1 MLPAAAA
8 PRLTA
13 LSTLYTDPASS
24 SARRQFA
31 ASSSSDTAQGQL
43 TPSSTVDRPPP
54 SPMAS
59 PPTSGSAA
67 LPTSR
72 LLAPTTN
79 SQAWATRPASV
90 SALKALD
97 ERIQSSPQP
106 PPSPALSESGF
117 SLYSPVTPGS
127 STFHFEAHH
136 QSYFGD
142 EPFTPD
148 LAASAAAA
156 SVDSSEARSSD
167 EYDDAS
173 KVVLEPVKD
182 HDDREPFPRAGT
194 PPFSPSQASFTTDRL
209 SVQSTAYTDFS
220 TCSPSPSPSI
230 GSVRMATFTRIPMRA
245 FPPSRESVGARS
257 VLSETVDE
265 SVEDAP
271 EDEDGIVWDARALA
285 RSSMID
291 ADRLPQDLAAV
302 LRGKPADQEQER
314 PSRHEVTPPAV
325 EHAGEVLPKSGSAQ
339 TQLTVES
346 WQEGLDAA
354 VGQLSEDPSMTPE
367 EDAMRRMK
375 SILGPKTRI
384 ISKAPWVLEDAD
396 DDAPLK
402 PLVGRRSFD
411 ILTTATRSSSRPSL
425 AEASKE
431 PVVAAAGG
439 SRKYARS
446 HSVNTLLSSRA
457 LSDDGRH
464 EPEPSLAGL
473 GIGLVSSRGLS
484 TSDSRRSLR
493 SLKPSPSVPLGLGEP
508 LPDVAGASLAAY
520 AGRATARPAATRA
533 GSAGRVP
540 RVARTPASV
549 VVVDQSSAPAPLA
562 SPTWAV
568 PPMSAP
574 PTVSLFAHARALTA
588 SDSKASLLTS
598 PGSAPSTSPSPSTPN
613 ALYHLGTSPAS
624 SAAGS
629 YFSQVPG
636 ASPGPPPSTT
646 PKPAGGFAGHRLIS
660 LEEARQRESER
671 SAAAQR
677 KAASTPPLETVVD
690 RSASRLREPRTRS
703 STNESLS
710 SRRGV
715 QSPTAI
721 VTSSPKGGQ
730 TPKAIKP
737 KKSGFLKRMMGG
749 GGGDKHPERLPAL
762 DSFRPSL
769 PSSTS
774 ILSLSSTTPGSS
786 LGKSAGLQVAAGPLS
801 SSTSSGHISFLTAP
815 PTDSRDRLNKRPHV
829 PALSLRPISMA
840 FSAGLPSDFLATI
853 PSPIVKD
860 EAPSPAM
867 PTSAPIRLRSQ
878 SDKLTPPLR
887 SAPLPTLAEPL
898 ASPYAAS
905 FQSSIS
911 PGAASVLFDESP
923 ACTPFGTATP
933 ITPSFCGNAASP
945 PSDSAFTAERL
956 VAVQDEYAVARRA
969 WAHTQ
974 FELESQ
980 VKALEREVQRLR
992 AGPARACDRCG
1003 TTEGGKARDVKTASA
1018 VQRPG
1023 AFDIRP

>member
-1 MLPAAAA
+1 MPTLASPPATGSAAA
-8 PRLTA
+8 P
-13 LSTLYTDPASS
+13 AS
-24 SARRQFA
+24 
-31 ASSSSDTAQGQL
+31 G
-43 TPSSTVDRPPP
+43 
-54 SPMAS
+54 
-59 PPTSGSAA
+59 
-67 LPTSR
+67 

-79 SQAWATRPASV
+79 AQPWATRPASV
-90 SALKALD
+90 QALKALD
-97 ERIQSSPQP
+97 ERIHASPRP

-117 SLYSPVTPGS
+117 SLYAPVTPGS

-156 SVDSSEARSSD
+156 TVDGFEARSSD
-167 EYDDAS
+167 EYDDAA
-173 KVVLEPVKD
+173 KVVLEPVRD
-182 HDDREPFPRAGT
+182 HDDREPFPRAGA
-194 PPFSPSQASFTTDRL
+194 PPFSPSQASFATDRL

-230 GSVRMATFTRIPMRA
+230 GSVRMATFTRVPMRT

-257 VLSETVDE
+257 ILSEAVDE
-265 SVEDAP
+265 SVEDAL
-271 EDEDGIVWDARALA
+271 EDEDGIVWDAKALV
-285 RSSMID
+285 RHSMID
-291 ADRLPQDLAAV
+291 ADRLPQDLAAL
-302 LRGKPADQEQER
+302 LRAKQGDEPHEQ
-314 PSRHEVTPPAV
+314 PFQDEVTPSTV
-325 EHAGEVLPKSGSAQ
+325 EHASEALPKSSSAQ

-346 WQEGLDAA
+346 WKEGLDAA
-354 VGQLSEDPSMTPE
+354 VGQLSEDPSMSPE

-384 ISKAPWVLEDAD
+384 ISKAPWDLEAVA

-411 ILTTATRSSSRPSL
+411 ILTTATRSPSRPSL
-425 AEASKE
+425 AEAPKE
-431 PVVAAAGG
+431 PVAAATGG
-439 SRKYARS
+439 HRKYARS

-457 LSDDGRH
+457 LSDDGRR
-464 EPEPSLAGL
+464 EPEQSLAGL
-473 GIGLVSSRGLS
+473 GIGLESSRGLS

-508 LPDVAGASLAAY
+508 LPDVAGPSLAAY
-520 AGRATARPAATRA
+520 AGRATARPAATRS

-540 RVARTPASV
+540 KVARTPASV

-562 SPTWAV
+562 SPTWPL

-598 PGSAPSTSPSPSTPN
+598 PGSAPSASPSPSTPN
-613 ALYHLGTSPAS
+613 ALYALGTSPAS
-624 SAAGS
+624 SVAGS

-636 ASPGPPPSTT
+636 ASAGPPPPPTA
-646 PKPAGGFAGHRLIS
+646 KPAGGFAGHRLIS

-690 RSASRLREPRTRS
+690 RTASRLREPRTRS

-715 QSPTAI
+715 QSPSAI
-721 VTSSPKGGQ
+721 VTGSPKGGQ

-749 GGGDKHPERLPAL
+749 GGDRHHERLPAL

-786 LGKSAGLQVAAGPLS
+786 LGKSAGLQVTAGPLS
-801 SSTSSGHISFLTAP
+801 SSASSGHISFLPAP
-815 PTDSRDRLNKRPHV
+815 PTESRDRLHKRDHV
-829 PALSLRPISMA
+829 PALSLRPVSMA
-840 FSAGLPSDFLATI
+840 LSAGLPSDFLATI
-853 PSPIVKD
+853 PSPIVED
-860 EAPSPAM
+860 ESPSPAM
-867 PTSAPIRLRSQ
+867 PTSAPLRLRSH
-878 SDKLTPPLR
+878 SDKVTPPLR

-905 FQSSIS
+905 FNASIS
-911 PGAASVLFDESP
+911 PGAPSILFDESP
-923 ACTPFGTATP
+923 AWTSSSAATP
-933 ITPSFCGNAASP
+933 ITPALFGNVSSALPSSP
-945 PSDSAFTAERL
+945 SSDPALTAL
-956 VAVQDEYAVARRA
+956 QDEYAVARRA
-969 WAHTQ
+969 WARMQ
-974 FELESQ
+974 YELESQ
-980 VKALEREVQRLR
+980 VKALEGEVQRLR
-992 AGPARACDRCG
+992 VDSARVCDKCG
-1003 TTEGGKARDVKTASA
+1003 AVEGGMADEVKAAAA
-1018 VQRPG
+1018 VQQARVNECV
-1023 AFDIRP
+1023 RVVV